1 MSDSPIVLRARRG
14 DDGSSEL
21 LAPSVGV
28 FTPGIHPGA
37 LVSGGQAIGSLDV
50 LGVRRPLVV
59 PGGVAG
65 RVTSRIGEARARV
78 PVQFG
83 DVLLLVSTGAI
94 AETAS
99 EGPSGS
105 ASEGAALSFDA
116 PMSGRF
122 YGRPSPNE
130 APFVQAGDRV
140 AQGQTVG
147 LLEVMK
153 TFNRLVYQGDGLPQQ
168 AVVDRVVPED
178 GADVVRGE
186 AILLLAAPEKG

>member
-50 LGVRRPLVV
+50 LGVRRSLVV

-105 ASEGAALSFDA
+105 ASEGAASRS
-116 PMSGRF
+116 M
-122 YGRPSPNE
+122 RP
-130 APFVQAGDRV
+130 
-140 AQGQTVG
+140 
-147 LLEVMK
+147 
-153 TFNRLVYQGDGLPQQ
+153 
-168 AVVDRVVPED
+168 
-178 GADVVRGE
+178 
-186 AILLLAAPEKG
+186 

>member
-1 MSDSPIVLRARRG
+1 MSDSPIVLRARPG
-14 DDGSSEL
+14 ADGSSEL

-28 FTPGIHPGA
+28 FTPSISPGA
-37 LVSGGQAIGSLDV
+37 LVSGGQAIGVLDV

-65 RVTSRIGEARARV
+65 RVTSRSGGARARV

-83 DVLLLVSTGAI
+83 DVLLRVSTGAI
-94 AETAS
+94 AESAS
-99 EGPSGS
+99 EGATGS
-105 ASEGAALSFDA
+105 TSAGAALSFDA

-130 APFVQAGDRV
+130 APFVQAGDHV

-153 TFNRLVYQGDGLPQQ
+153 TFNRLVYQGDGLPQE

-178 GADVVRGE
+178 GADVVRGD
-186 AILLLAAPEKG
+186 AILLLATPEKG